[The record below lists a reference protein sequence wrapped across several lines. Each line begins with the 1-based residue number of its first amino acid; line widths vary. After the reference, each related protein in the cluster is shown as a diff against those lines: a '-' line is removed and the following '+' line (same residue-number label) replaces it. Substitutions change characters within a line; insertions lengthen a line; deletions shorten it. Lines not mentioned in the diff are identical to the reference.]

1 MADDES
7 DKYRETINFNSK
19 KYTYYSLNKAS
30 NLYGDV
36 HNLPFSI
43 KIVLENLLR
52 NSDNQSVKEEQIIS
66 IGVLFF
72 NNLSSED
79 DEYLCYNFTKDLIY

>member
-1 MADDES
+1 MADDGS
-7 DKYRETINFNSK
+7 DKYRETVNFNSK

-66 IGVLFF
+66 LVEST
-72 NNLSSED
+72 NALSSNTD
-79 DEYLCYNFTKDLIY
+79 IF